1 MVLQKDIC
9 NEVNEIAS
17 EAELRS
23 PAPIMDGLFDTCYE
37 DGGGGGGRR
46 KLIIDKASL
55 FPYIKIRNNRKREAA
70 NG

>member
-37 DGGGGGGRR
+37 DGGGV
-46 KLIIDKASL
+46 
-55 FPYIKIRNNRKREAA
+55 AA
-70 NG
+70 DEN